1 MSLKFDKPVIDRFRD
16 RRVLENLT
24 FIPPNEIKKYRILY
38 VWEIVDYELS
48 TSDMEKMEIFWEY
61 FRNFWLSSPAFICS
75 WHVNHHPPY
84 LTQKMMRTNN
94 GLERYNRTLS
104 DLFDHLSPSLIN
116 FIEILELE
124 SRDQLD
130 TLNNIRKRTSNQ
142 QKKKK
147 RERSPKRK
155 IQQYFYLLWT
165 IQ

>member
-1 MSLKFDKPVIDRFRD
+1 
-16 RRVLENLT
+16 
-24 FIPPNEIKKYRILY
+24 
-38 VWEIVDYELS
+38 
-48 TSDMEKMEIFWEY
+48 MEIFWEY

-75 WHVNHHPPY
+75 WNVNHHHPY
-84 LTQKMMRTNN
+84 LAQKMMRTNN
-94 GLERYNRTLS
+94 GLEGYNQTLS
-104 DLFDHLSPSLIN
+104 DLFSHLSPSLIN

-155 IQQYFYLLWT
+155 IQQYFYLL
-165 IQ
+165 